1 MEKRICEFCK
11 REFIPVRHNQKFCSH
26 ECYMQDYNAKRKAV
40 IPPRKC
46 LVCGKEFSPV
56 RQNQKYCSHKCARTG
71 YVDINAVEED
81 VNHPPRKC
89 AVCGKMFKPYSIH
102 TDVDGMHSAG
112 LYFCSFECTKKYYG
126 KNLGKNMTIKKM
138 TEGLK
143 ELCSL

>member
-1 MEKRICEFCK
+1 MEKRICKFCK

-26 ECYMQDYNAKRKAV
+26 ECYMQDHNVKRKVV

-71 YVDINAVEED
+71 YVDINAVEEE
-81 VNHPPRKC
+81 VNYPPRKC

-102 TDVDGMHSAG
+102 TDVDGMHSAW

-126 KNLGKNMTIKKM
+126 ENLGKNMTIKKM